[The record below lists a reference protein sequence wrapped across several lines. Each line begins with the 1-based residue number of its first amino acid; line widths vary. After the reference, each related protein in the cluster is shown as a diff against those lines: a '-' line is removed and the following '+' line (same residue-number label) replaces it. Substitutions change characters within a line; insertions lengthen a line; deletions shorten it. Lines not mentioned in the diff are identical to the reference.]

1 MTIKCQNCKKGYPD
15 ELKGTYCPEC
25 GYLIGQELLHKSFTQ
40 SHPVLSHLGLV
51 GLITLMLLPFFVFL
65 GSFVESWKVLWAMPL
80 AVAIIETIIIG
91 LEFRSG
97 NPRRVR

>member
-1 MTIKCQNCKKGYPD
+1 
-15 ELKGTYCPEC
+15 
-25 GYLIGQELLHKSFTQ
+25 
-40 SHPVLSHLGLV
+40 
-51 GLITLMLLPFFVFL
+51 
-65 GSFVESWKVLWAMPL
+65 VESWKVFWAMPL